1 MYQRICAILRF
12 VVGLIFMLSGL
23 LKAIDT
29 AAFANLMSD
38 YGPVW
43 LGVGAPLVIAI
54 EIFLG
59 VLLIFNLKPRWIAT
73 ATTVFI
79 VGVSAIYLYGVLF
92 RGITDCGCFGPLTW
106 LNSKPWLTFTRN
118 AVLVALL
125 IPSLIKPQEGEKLTM
140 PIVCCMAGVGVVLM
154 FMCGYSFRGA
164 RCMIKESYDTEY
176 HAKPVSESVL
186 SKYYTFHPDSNYFV
200 FAFSYGC
207 PYCQNSVANV
217 NQYVTMGMVDKV
229 VGLAVEDPKGRERF
243 NRIFDVDFEIHE
255 ISELQMVRLTNT
267 LPTVFRIRHDSIVN
281 SYTGLVISPALLI
294 P

>member
-1 MYQRICAILRF
+1 MYQRITSILRF
-12 VVGLIFMLSGL
+12 IVGLVFMISGL

-43 LGVGAPLVIAI
+43 LGIGAPLLIAI
-54 EIFLG
+54 ELFLG
-59 VLLIFNLKPRWIAT
+59 VLLIFNLRPRWIA
-73 ATTVFI
+73 AAATVFI
-79 VGVSAIYLYGVLF
+79 VFVSAVYLYGVVC

-118 AVLVALL
+118 AVLIALL
-125 IPSLIKPQEGEKLTM
+125 IPSLIKPQEGDKLTM
-140 PIVCCMAGVGVVLM
+140 PIVCCMAAVGVVLM
-154 FMCGYSFRGA
+154 FMCGYTFRGA
-164 RCMIKESYDTEY
+164 RCMLKESYDGGY
-176 HAKPVSESVL
+176 QAKPVEESVL
-186 SKYYTFHPDSNYFV
+186 SEYYTFHPDSTYLV

-207 PYCQNSVANV
+207 PYCQNSVGNV

-229 VGLAVEDPKGRERF
+229 VGLAVEDPEGRERF
-243 NRIFDVDFEIHE
+243 DRIFDVDFEIHE
-255 ISELQMVRLTNT
+255 ISEFQMVRLTNT

-281 SYTGLVISPALLI
+281 GYTGLVISPALLI